1 MLSSRQAN
9 PTSIRRDA
17 WAEVDL
23 NAIEHN
29 LRQVR
34 SWLQSEGQKGDSGS
48 DIGPDIQSSIRVTP
62 RIMAVVKSDAYG
74 HGAASVAELL
84 EAAGAEWL
92 GVASIDEGAQIRE
105 AGVNLPILILS
116 PTPSWG
122 IATALENKLD
132 ITVTS
137 PKQIVDVSQTASL
150 GKLKLKE
157 TRARIHL
164 KVDSGMHRLGVNAA
178 DIDSILDLIAQHRQ
192 LELVSVF
199 SHLARADNE
208 DAVRSQNEI
217 FAAVV
222 AKARR
227 KFPEAFYHLA
237 SSEATRRF
245 PFAHY
250 DMVRVG
256 LYLYGLE
263 PNTVSQDLHPALSVK
278 ARINHKS
285 RIAKGESV
293 GYGWTWTAERDT
305 DIASIPIGYADGV
318 DRGLSNR
325 MTGLLMGR
333 EIKQIGRISMDQML
347 FDVTDLPQAQE
358 GDVITILGRDHRPGQ
373 SPDIAAASTQ
383 ILLSS
388 WAQTLDTITYEL
400 ACRLRARLPRVY
412 TRTRHP

>member
-1 MLSSRQAN
+1 M
-9 PTSIRRDA
+9 
-17 WAEVDL
+17 
-23 NAIEHN
+23 
-29 LRQVR
+29 
-34 SWLQSEGQKGDSGS
+34 
-48 DIGPDIQSSIRVTP
+48 
-62 RIMAVVKSDAYG
+62 
-74 HGAASVAELL
+74 
-84 EAAGAEWL
+84 
-92 GVASIDEGAQIRE
+92 
-105 AGVNLPILILS
+105 S

-333 EIKQIGRISMDQML
+333 EIKQIGRISMDQMV

>member
-1 MLSSRQAN
+1 
-9 PTSIRRDA
+9 
-17 WAEVDL
+17 
-23 NAIEHN
+23 
-29 LRQVR
+29 
-34 SWLQSEGQKGDSGS
+34 
-48 DIGPDIQSSIRVTP
+48 
-62 RIMAVVKSDAYG
+62 MAVVKSDAYG
-74 HGAASVAELL
+74 HGAASVAELM

-137 PKQIVDVSQTASL
+137 PKQIIDVAQTASL

-164 KVDSGMHRLGVNAA
+164 KVDSGMHRLGVDAA
-178 DIDSILDLIAQHRQ
+178 AIDSILDLIAQHRQ

-199 SHLARADNE
+199 SHLARADDE
-208 DAVRSQNEI
+208 DSVRAQNEI

-222 AKARR
+222 TRARM
-227 KFPEAFYHLA
+227 KFPDAFYHLA

-285 RIAKGESV
+285 RIAKGQSV
-293 GYGWTWTAERDT
+293 GYGWTWTADRDT
-305 DIASIPIGYADGV
+305 DIASIPIGYADGI

-333 EIKQIGRISMDQML
+333 EIRQIGRISMDQML

-358 GDVITILGRDHRPGQ
+358 GDVITILGQDQRPGQ
-373 SPDIAAASTQ
+373 SGADVAAASAQ

-412 TRTRHP
+412 TRTRQRP